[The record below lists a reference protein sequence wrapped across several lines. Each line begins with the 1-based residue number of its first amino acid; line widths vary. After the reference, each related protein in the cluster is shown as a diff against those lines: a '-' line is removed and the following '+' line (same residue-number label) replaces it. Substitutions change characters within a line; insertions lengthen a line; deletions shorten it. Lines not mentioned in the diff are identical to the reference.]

1 MIYNIAADQYAVL
14 KGQIEILEAKLKSVR
29 AEILATGSEVVEGD
43 TATVTV
49 GLSERRTIDREA
61 VEAILTA
68 AQIASVTRVALIETL
83 RLKIKL
89 GGA

>member
-14 KGQIEILEAKLKSVR
+14 KSQIEILEAKIKAVR

-68 AQIASVTRVALIETL
+68 AQIATVTRVSQIETL

>member
-1 MIYNIAADQYAVL
+1 MIFHIAADQYAVL

-68 AQIASVTRVALIETL
+68 AQIASVTRVTQIETL